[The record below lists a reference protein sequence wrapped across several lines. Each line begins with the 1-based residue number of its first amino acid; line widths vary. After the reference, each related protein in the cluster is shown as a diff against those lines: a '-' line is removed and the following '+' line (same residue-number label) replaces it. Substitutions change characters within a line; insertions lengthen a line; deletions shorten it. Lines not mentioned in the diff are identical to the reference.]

1 MLTQSLARTLYPN
14 SYWNETG
21 IYQDQYS
28 KLYDELVPSYG
39 DASSVHGELLRM
51 STKLV
56 HEFNNNGN
64 INIEDSSSEFFEYLE
79 YIVDTINNNEIIKIS
94 KELKIVMIDSSY
106 NYNKFSKFFTEK
118 NINLYNTL
126 MDIVLEF
133 ILKQKFNK

>member
-94 KELKIVMIDSSY
+94 KELK
-106 NYNKFSKFFTEK
+106 
-118 NINLYNTL
+118 LY
-126 MDIVLEF
+126 F
-133 ILKQKFNK
+133 C